1 MIILYFLYYFYT
13 IFIFPIIKYF
23 IILLFYYY
31 ILYPL
36 YPFIKDKTKIMIHK
50 HPVLTIINISILAII
65 LTYVQAMK
73 VKCGYCTNIPET
85 KYVTIL
91 TSIILAQVLA
101 VIFFPTQVRNF
112 FMNNMWLVL
121 VLIVINVLNIV
132 FLYQFIQKMKIVQCN
147 QCTSEWRRSFLYY
160 YSSFVLILYAIN
172 IVLSILAVL
181 VLSVSYNPR
190 SQIVAKCL
198 VRKGRK

>member
-1 MIILYFLYYFYT
+1 M
-13 IFIFPIIKYF
+13 IFPKQNKTKQNKQNKI
-23 IILLFYYY
+23 FYYY
-31 ILYPL
+31 ILYL
-36 YPFIKDKTKIMIHK
+36 FSRIKTIMLIQK
-50 HPVLTIINISILAII
+50 HAVMSIVNVSILAII

-91 TSIILAQVLA
+91 TSVILVQVLA
-101 VIFFPTQVRNF
+101 VVIFPNQVRNF

-121 VLIVINVLNIV
+121 VLIVMNIANIV
-132 FLYQFIQKMKIVQCN
+132 FLYQFIQKMKGVQCN

-172 IVLSILAVL
+172 IVLSIMVVL
-181 VLSVSYNPR
+181 ILSVSYNPR
-190 SQIVAKCL
+190 SQIVAKSL
-198 VRKGRK
+198 VKRGRK

>member
-1 MIILYFLYYFYT
+1 
-13 IFIFPIIKYF
+13 
-23 IILLFYYY
+23 
-31 ILYPL
+31 
-36 YPFIKDKTKIMIHK
+36 MIHK
-50 HPVLTIINISILAII
+50 HPIITIINISILAII

-91 TSIILAQVLA
+91 TSIIIAQVLA
-101 VIFFPTQVRNF
+101 VVFFPTEVRNF

-181 VLSVSYNPR
+181 ILSVSYNPR